1 MVKHMNFSYSE
12 VMKMPIFERSIYV
25 DMWQKEME
33 EQKRQYERA
42 KNKKK

>member
-1 MVKHMNFSYSE
+1 MVKHMGFDYRS
-12 VMKMPIFERSIYV
+12 VMKMPVYERRVYV

-42 KNKKK
+42 KNKK